1 MTAPKT
7 ITAFIESSNI
17 PAKLIRA
24 VIAQTGGWES
34 FKENAPDVANHGAAG
49 GFGGFIY
56 YTDTVRFARKNKA
69 LIMELLKAQA
79 HDCGYESAYTMIA
92 GFNGLKDDALTP
104 DRVAELICRN
114 FKEDEEG
121 ETTQIYNILAWYAL
135 EEVSR
140 AYIDQLEDC

>member
-7 ITAFIESSNI
+7 LTAFIESSNI
-17 PAKLIRA
+17 PAKLVRA
-24 VIAQTGGWES
+24 VVAQIGGWED
-34 FKENAPDVANHGAAG
+34 FKEHAPDVANHGAAG

-56 YTDTVRFARKNKA
+56 YTDTVKFARKNKA
-69 LIMELLKAQA
+69 LIMEMAKEQA
-79 HDCGYESAYTMIA
+79 HDLGSESAYAMIA

-121 ETTQIYNILAWYAL
+121 QTTQIYNVLAWWAL

-140 AYIDQLEDC
+140 AYTDQLEDC